1 MFYLCIFANFASS
14 FKKPI
19 TVYNPQLHQ
28 LVNTCLQ
35 KKAIDIAG
43 KDNLFYTRLVANIAP
58 IHYLYN
64 ELYQNHPHAQ
74 KMFINLIDSIRNAYL
89 QRPENLK
96 ALDVEKEE
104 KGTWFLSNEITG
116 MSLYVDRFCGS
127 LKNLGLKLDYFNK
140 LGVNFLHL
148 MPVMESPAG
157 ESDGGY
163 AVSDF
168 KKVDER
174 FGTLKDLQILQQKM
188 STEKMYLMID
198 IVLNHTSHHHEWAVK
213 AKQGDKKYQD
223 YFYMFDDRNLPNQY
237 DAGMPEIFP
246 ESAPGNFT
254 WNEESKKWVM
264 TVFNNYQWD
273 LNYTNPAVLVD
284 MLDNIF
290 FYANLGVDIL
300 RIDAPAFIWKK
311 MGTTCQNL
319 PQAHTLLR
327 LIKQCV
333 QAATPGMA
341 LLGEAIVAP
350 KEIMKYFGTGMY
362 TAKECDFAYNATQM
376 ALQWDALATGNTQ
389 VMLAA
394 QHELLQKPYG
404 TTWITYTRCHDD
416 IGLGYDDYMI
426 EHAGYNPYQHR
437 KFLKDY
443 YSGAVQDSPA
453 TGALFSVN
461 PKTQDARI
469 SGSLA
474 SLCGLETALKNHD
487 ELQVELSV
495 RKILLMQAQS
505 FFIGGVPMLFYG
517 DEAGYTNDYSYLD
530 DPGKSYDNRWMHR
543 PVINWKKNKNIDVEG
558 TVEHRIFCDTQKLIA
573 IRKKLSMLADFKNLT
588 WLSPFNIHVAGY
600 LRTLDETKLYCV
612 FNFSKQV
619 SYLSWA
625 VFKQHGPAANEL
637 YDHWQNKSYTV
648 GFDNEHLIIEP
659 YGFCLLEQR

>member
-1 MFYLCIFANFASS
+1 M
-14 FKKPI
+14 
-19 TVYNPQLHQ
+19 YNPQLHQ

-43 KDNLFYTRLVANIAP
+43 KDNLFYTRVVANIAS

-64 ELYQNHPHAQ
+64 ELYQNHPHAE

-89 QRPENLK
+89 LRPENLK

-174 FGTLKDLQILQQKM
+174 FGTLEDLQMLQQKM
-188 STEKMYLMID
+188 RAEKMYLMID

-213 AKQGDKKYQD
+213 AKQGNKKYQD
-223 YFYMFDDRNLPNQY
+223 YFYMFDDRYIPNQY

-254 WNEESKKWVM
+254 WNEESKKWVL

-376 ALQWDALATGNTQ
+376 ALQWDALATGDTQ

-543 PVINWKKNKNIDVEG
+543 PVINWKKNENIDVEG

-637 YDHWQNKSYTV
+637 YDHWQNKTYTV